1 MRRSL
6 VAANWKL
13 NGSLAMAD
21 TLVSAI
27 NKHAEQVAAT
37 DVVICPPFPLLAGCN
52 AGIKAK
58 NVSLGAQNVAEQAS
72 GAYTGEVSA
81 EMLAEA
87 GCKYVII
94 GHSERRQ
101 YYGDTD
107 VVVAAKFARVQ
118 EASLLPILCVGETLD
133 QRDQNMVQSV
143 IEQQVL
149 GVVNQVGV
157 SAFANAIIAYEPVW
171 AIGTGKT
178 ASPEQANEVHAMI
191 RNIIAQQ
198 AQSVGEE
205 LRILYG
211 GSVKPDNAVE
221 LFSQEHIDGGLIGG
235 ASLDD
240 KQFNAIV
247 SAAAR

>member
-13 NGSLAMAD
+13 NGSLNMAN

-27 NKHAEQVAAT
+27 DKHAENISTT
-37 DVVICPPFPLLAGCN
+37 DVVICPPYPLLGRCHEKMTAS
-52 AGIKAK
+52 
-58 NVSLGAQNVAEQAS
+58 NVFLGAQNVAEQVT

-81 EMLAEA
+81 DMLAEA
-87 GCKYVII
+87 GCQYVII

-107 VVVAAKFARVQ
+107 SIVATKFARIQ
-118 EASLLPILCVGETLD
+118 EASLLPILCVGETLE
-133 QRDQNMVQSV
+133 QREQNLVEKI
-143 IEQQVL
+143 IEQQV
-149 GVVNQVGV
+149 VNVINQVGIA
-157 SAFANAIIAYEPVW
+157 AFANAVIAYEPIW

-178 ASPEQANEVHAMI
+178 ASPAQAEEVHAMI
-191 RNIIAQQ
+191 RKVIAQQ
-198 AQSVGEE
+198 AENIAKE

-221 LFSQEHIDGGLIGG
+221 LFSQENIDGGLIGG
-235 ASLDD
+235 ASLDAE
-240 KQFNAIV
+240 QFNAIV
-247 SAAAR
+247 SATA